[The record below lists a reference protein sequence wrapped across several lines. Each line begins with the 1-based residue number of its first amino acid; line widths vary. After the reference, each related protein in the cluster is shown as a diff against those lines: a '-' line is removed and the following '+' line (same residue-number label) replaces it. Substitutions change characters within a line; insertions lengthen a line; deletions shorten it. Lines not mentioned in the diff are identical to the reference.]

1 MPAGALISAN
11 AADAKRDSCG
21 ARTNSIHNT
30 PKVWV
35 TTDPHVLAVAVFEIQ
50 IKLVLAEKLE
60 KMFAVG
66 TVIAV

>member
-1 MPAGALISAN
+1 MISISAN
-11 AADAKRDSCG
+11 AADAKRDRC
-21 ARTNSIHNT
+21 AAKKIALTTR
-30 PKVWV
+30 PKVMPA
-35 TTDPHVLAVAVFEIQ
+35 PHVLAVAVFEIQ